1 MKTKNTQTQKNSIAI
16 LSAELNL
23 SSNNDGWYQL
33 LPAGKFKAR
42 DGRPFDTPDGYW
54 FLDENTGAA
63 FIQQTIEESND
74 KPILIDYDHQTL
86 HKYEH
91 GQKTPAAGWIAHPS
105 RDIEWRPTG
114 IYIRPQWTPIAQS
127 EIDNKQFNEL
137 SAVFDYDRDTGCPIY
152 LRMSALTNDPA
163 LVQIGSLVAL
173 AASFFNEDQQLAASF
188 FNEDQQ
194 KEIIS
199 MNELLKMIL
208 LQLGVISSDDDI
220 DITDENAQSYAEQA
234 VDAINNLKTAAE
246 AAVDIKD
253 TVETEESNDAIAEQV
268 LDVVEDSAEEI
279 AETEKLIA
287 EAELSGVDLSKFVPV
302 TTYHAAMRKL
312 AALSSNNVSLSTEQ
326 LIANARAKGQILA
339 SEVPYYR
346 GIARQKGVAA
356 LCAMINGRK
365 PLAALTARQTS
376 VVNPRR
382 QNSVTALTSSD
393 LQVIAATG
401 ISKDDYLKTKRG
413 MK

>member
-23 SSNNDGWYQL
+23 SSNSDGWYQL

-105 RDIEWRPTG
+105 QDIEWRPTG
-114 IYIRPQWTPIAQS
+114 IYIKPQWTPIAQS

-137 SAVFDYDRDTGCPIY
+137 SAVFEYDRDTGCPIY

-163 LVQIGSLVAL
+163 LVEIGSLVAL
-173 AASFFNEDQQLAASF
+173 AASFFNEDQPQR
-188 FNEDQQ
+188 
-194 KEIIS
+194 KEIT

-208 LQLGVISSDDDI
+208 LALGVISSDDDI
-220 DITDENAQSYAEQA
+220 DITDENARDYAEQA
-234 VDAINNLKTAAE
+234 VDAINNIKTAAE

-253 TVETEESNDAIAEQV
+253 TVETKESTEAIVEQV
-268 LDVVEDSAEEI
+268 QDVVEDSAEEI

-287 EAELSGVDLSKFVPV
+287 EAELSGIDLSKFVPAP
-302 TTYHAAMRKL
+302 TYRAAMRKL
-312 AALSSNNVSLSTEQ
+312 AALSSNNVNLSTEQ
-326 LIANARAKGQILA
+326 LIANARAKGQILV

-365 PLAALTARQTS
+365 PLAALTSRQTS
-376 VVNPRR
+376 VINPRR
-382 QNSVTALTSSD
+382 QNSTAALTASD

>member
-23 SSNNDGWYQL
+23 SSNSDGWYQL

-105 RDIEWRPTG
+105 QDIEWRPTG
-114 IYIRPQWTPIAQS
+114 VYIRPQWTPIAQS

-137 SAVFDYDRDTGCPIY
+137 SAVFEYDRDTGCPIY
-152 LRMSALTNDPA
+152 LRMSAITNDPA
-163 LVQIGSLVAL
+163 LVEIGSLVAL
-173 AASFFNEDQQLAASF
+173 AASFFNKDQPQR
-188 FNEDQQ
+188 
-194 KEIIS
+194 KEIT

-208 LQLGVISSDDDI
+208 LALGVISSDDDI
-220 DITDENAQSYAEQA
+220 DITDENAQDYAEQA
-234 VDAINNLKTAAE
+234 VDAINNIKTAAE

-268 LDVVEDSAEEI
+268 QDVVEDSAEEI

-287 EAELSGVDLSKFVPV
+287 EAELSGIDLSKFVPAP
-302 TTYHAAMRKL
+302 TYRAAMRKL
-312 AALSSNNVSLSTEQ
+312 AALSSNNVNLSTEQ
-326 LIANARAKGQILA
+326 LIANARAKGQILV

-365 PLAALTARQTS
+365 PLAALTSRQTS

-382 QNSVTALTSSD
+382 QNSTAALTASD

>member
-23 SSNNDGWYQL
+23 SSNNDGWHQL

-54 FLDENTGAA
+54 FLDENTGTA

-105 RDIEWRPTG
+105 QDIEWRPTG

-137 SAVFDYDRDTGCPIY
+137 SAVFEYDRDTGCPIY

-163 LVQIGSLVAL
+163 LVEIGSLVAL
-173 AASFFNEDQQLAASF
+173 AASFFNEDQPQR
-188 FNEDQQ
+188 
-194 KEIIS
+194 KEIT

-208 LQLGVISSDDDI
+208 LALGVISSDDDI
-220 DITDENAQSYAEQA
+220 DITDENAQDYAEQA

-326 LIANARAKGQILA
+326 LIANARTKGQILA

-365 PLAALTARQTS
+365 PLAALTSRQTS

-382 QNSVTALTSSD
+382 QNSTATLTASD
-393 LQVIAATG
+393 LRVIAATG

-413 MK
+413 ME